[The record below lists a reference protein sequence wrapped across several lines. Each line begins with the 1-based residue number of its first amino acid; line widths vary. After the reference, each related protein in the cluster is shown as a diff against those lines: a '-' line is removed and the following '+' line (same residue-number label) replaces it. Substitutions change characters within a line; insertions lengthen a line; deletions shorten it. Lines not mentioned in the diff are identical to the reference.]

1 MTLNRTLIVFVLAI
15 LFAACGTETTT
26 ESEKDPA
33 RINVK
38 PSAEPTVLS
47 TEKTK
52 AEESYPIPVY
62 DYAGLEHIFN
72 QKNDTTYVI
81 NFWATW
87 CKPCVA
93 ELPYFEELNE
103 VYENQ
108 KVKVIL
114 VSLDFKRQI
123 KKQLIPFLER
133 NSLASEV
140 MVLVD
145 PDSNTWINKV
155 SPDWSGAIPATVV
168 YNAEKRLFFE
178 QSFED
183 FEELNDIVKPLI
195 KS

>member
-1 MTLNRTLIVFVLAI
+1 MAKNTFLLLLAAI
-15 LFAACGTETTT
+15 LFFACGSETTDQQT
-26 ESEKDPA
+26 KEKDPT

-38 PSAEPTVLS
+38 PSAEPTSLS
-47 TEKTK
+47 TT
-52 AEESYPIPVY
+52 EEFPIPIY
-62 DYAGLEHIFN
+62 DYAALKHIF
-72 QKNDTTYVI
+72 QQDNDTTYVI

-103 VYENQ
+103 VYEGK

-145 PDSNTWINKV
+145 ASTAWRKEI
-155 SPDWSGAIPATVV
+155 SPDWGGAIPATVI
-168 YNAEKRLFFE
+168 YNADKRFFFE

-183 FEELNDIVKPLI
+183 FEELNEIVKPLV
-195 KS
+195 KT